1 MILYGQQNSI
11 QERIM
16 LGNKDTREEIFHY
29 FRMRDLVPD
38 GHILKLID
46 KHVDFSFVRG
56 KVKHLYSE
64 TGRPSVDPELMVK
77 MLLVGYLFG
86 IKSERRLCEEVGMH
100 MGYRWFVGLNMGDTV
115 PDHSTFSK
123 NRHGRFAQSG
133 IWEEIF
139 DEIVRRCIEAG
150 LVRGEHVTA
159 DGTLV
164 NADAAVSG
172 MQPVV
177 VEMKPG
183 EYLAKLDGES
193 PEMKTDDTDGGRDGE
208 FRNKGKEISNE
219 THRSPADPDARI
231 ARKGNNSDTKLRY
244 QVGYV
249 MDNASRVILD
259 ASVSGLCGRGAE
271 MALALAGLEKIKW
284 KFKLRPRTVG
294 ADKGYATGQFIRD
307 AYEAGITPHVP
318 VWDTRREHDA
328 GIYTIERFEWDEANN
343 RFICPEGKALKYHGK
358 NHKQIIYRAGM
369 KDCGP
374 CPVKDQCTKDRS
386 RSVSFHAHQ
395 EFIDRARDEMKTRG
409 YRLSQR
415 NRKKIEELFG
425 EAKEL
430 MGFRRMK
437 LRRLKFVIEQALLTA
452 TAQNIKRLVK
462 HLEKHAPKPAQQAKV
477 SLKNPKNVFVA
488 LVFRLSLEMLEYISK
503 PWGYILLFRNS
514 VGQT

>member
-1 MILYGQQNSI
+1 
-11 QERIM
+11 M
-16 LGNKDTREEIFHY
+16 LGEKDKREEIFHY
-29 FRMRDLVPD
+29 FRMRDLVPAD
-38 GHILKLID
+38 HILKLID
-46 KHVDFSFVRG
+46 KHVDFSFIRE

-64 TGRPSVDPELMVK
+64 TGRPSVDPELMAK

-100 MGYRWFVGLNMGDTV
+100 VGYRWFVGLNMCGKV

-123 NRHGRFAQSG
+123 NRRGRFEGSG

-164 NADAAVSG
+164 NADAALSG

-183 EYLAKLDGES
+183 EYLAKLDEEN
-193 PEMKTDDTDGGRDGE
+193 PEKKNGDTDGGRDDE

-219 THRSPADPDARI
+219 THRSPADPDASI
-231 ARKGNNSDTKLRY
+231 ARKGINSDTKLRY

-259 ASVSGLCGRGAE
+259 ASVSGRCGRGAE
-271 MALALAGLEKIKW
+271 MELALAGLEKIKW

-294 ADKGYATGQFIRD
+294 ADKGYAVGQFIRD

-318 VWDTRREHDA
+318 VWDTRREHDT
-328 GIYTIERFEWDEANN
+328 GIYSIERFTFDEANN
-343 RFICPEGKALKYHGK
+343 RFLCPEGKALDYHGK
-358 NHKQIIYRAGM
+358 NHKQIIYRAST

-374 CPVKDQCTKDRS
+374 CPVKAQCTKDRA
-386 RSVSFHAHQ
+386 RSVSFHIHHEYIEA
-395 EFIDRARDEMKTRG
+395 ARKEMKTRG

-437 LRRLKFVIEQALLTA
+437 RRRLKFVIEQVFLTA
-452 TAQNIKRLVK
+452 AAQNIKRLVK
-462 HLEKHAPKPAQQAKV
+462 HLEKHAPKPAQQVKV
-477 SLKNPKNVFVA
+477 SHKNPKNTF
-488 LVFRLSLEMLEYISK
+488 LTFSFRLSFELFEYISK
-503 PWGYILLFRNS
+503 PAKYILLFRNL